1 MSDQTNRPAEQGGE
15 PLFQNMDEQEQRYAP
30 AEVPDSDIPPVER
43 DRGETAA
50 EGTAVAT
57 DEGDQ
62 TTTRT
67 VPIRG
72 TPERGR

>member
-1 MSDQTNRPAEQGGE
+1 MSRTNRPDQHDAE
-15 PLFQNMDEQEQRYAP
+15 PLFQNMDEQEQTYAP
-30 AEVPDSDIPPVER
+30 EEVPGSDIPPVEQ
-43 DRGETAA
+43 DRGDTSA

>member
-1 MSDQTNRPAEQGGE
+1 MSDRAEQVNEQGDE
-15 PLFQNMDEQEQRYAP
+15 QLFQNMDEQERIYSPQQ
-30 AEVPDSDIPPVER
+30 VPGSDIPEVER

-50 EGTAVAT
+50 ENTAVAT

-62 TTTRT
+62 ETTRT

-72 TPERGR
+72 TAERGR